1 MALIGYTRVPGISA
15 RYEAAQLAV
24 FEDNE
29 VDRYYVDK
37 YRGQD
42 ETRPELNAML
52 DSVQKGDTVLV
63 SDYAHL
69 AKSVKDLLNIVNILT
84 EKGVQLKV
92 IKEKFDTTTP
102 KGMLMLEIFED
113 LNNFEHEMVLGRQRL
128 GIQKAKEE
136 GKYKG
141 RQPMPYDEDL
151 FETEVIAWKCGK
163 QNAKT
168 TMEKLDM
175 KPNRF
180 YRKVKEYYKE
190 RVPYLLSQAFPLNDD
205 DYYDMW
211 YFGSFNEPNE
221 PQTNMMKCVDY
232 IRTRHGDIITGLWY
246 IYGRSK
252 EDGLRFI
259 IRSVNGPDADEV
271 EDSRNALK
279 SFMGASTVYVI
290 KPGDSVLSPSAP
302 IEEWLELRNVYA
314 IFDCD
319 KEN

>member
-1 MALIGYTRVPGISA
+1 MALIGYTRVPSISA
-15 RYEAAQLAV
+15 RYEAAQLTV

-37 YRGQD
+37 YRIHD

-69 AKSVKDLLNIVNILT
+69 AKSVKDLLNIVSILT

-102 KGMLMLEIFED
+102 KGILMLEIFED

-190 RVPYLLSQAFPLNDD
+190 RVPYLLSQAYELEDE
-205 DYYDMW
+205 DYFDIW
-211 YFGSFNEPNE
+211 YFENYNDPNE
-221 PQTNMMKCVDY
+221 PKKNMMKCVDY

-246 IYGRSK
+246 VMRRRA
-252 EDGLRFI
+252 EDGVRFI
-259 IRSVNGPDADEV
+259 IRSVSGPDADEV

-279 SFMGASTVYVI
+279 SFMRASEVYVI